1 MSWGNESEPQSNTL
15 SLTLPSKLNR
25 GENASSTTSKTR
37 KEVLPRM
44 SSTKQMVSDF
54 MLGNST
60 TDL

>member
-1 MSWGNESEPQSNTL
+1 MNQSLKL

-25 GENASSTTSKTR
+25 GENASSTTLKTR